1 MHPLPAFY
9 VAHTRRST
17 NVECRRKP
25 ERLHERKRTAVFF
38 IIRISPFFRHSS
50 FVVRHF
56 HVNLSPEK
64 RIAGVLAPLFA
75 LRSENDLGIG
85 DVGTLREF
93 IDWAAES
100 GFKLV
105 QLLPINETGGDNSPY
120 NAISAMAIEP
130 TTLHLAPGSP
140 KDLTRQDFEATLAD
154 VDLARLRRGWVKYNR
169 VKKMKRCL
177 LEKAFANFRRHASK
191 DRRWSRREP
200 SDIDGSAREGWR
212 AGRRSN
218 QSAFR
223 DFCAQEAGWLNDYAF
238 FRALM
243 EQNGASEA
251 WDKWPA
257 QHQKIELAR
266 LWLNRQSPKM
276 REKFAGR
283 EMFFRY
289 VQWIAHE
296 QWSAIKSYAEERG
309 VALMGDVPFG
319 VSYYSADVFARRD
332 EFALDWSGGAP
343 PESYFKEDEFT
354 QKWGQNWGIPLFRWD
369 VMRNRNFDW
378 WRQRV
383 RGVRRSFHLFRID
396 HVLGF
401 YRTYAFPWRP
411 RRNKEFL
418 PLDWNQMLAR
428 TGGRS
433 PHFTPHDDATAEN
446 GEANRRE
453 GEEYLR
459 VVLEEAGA
467 ARVIGED
474 LGTVPDYVRPNLRS
488 LGIAGFKI
496 PQWEF
501 YHGRVTPGGEYERLS
516 VATYATHDHKPLR
529 ALWEDAFERKTSTSG
544 QSRFELEKIAHF
556 ARFNPEIV
564 KNDFENDFYPAV
576 MEALFQ
582 SEAWIAIVMIT
593 DLLARKYR
601 FNVPG
606 TAASS
611 NWVRRMQRT
620 IAQLH
625 SSRKERARMRMIRA
639 LLEKSGRT

>member
-1 MHPLPAFY
+1 
-9 VAHTRRST
+9 
-17 NVECRRKP
+17 
-25 ERLHERKRTAVFF
+25 
-38 IIRISPFFRHSS
+38 
-50 FVVRHF
+50 
-56 HVNLSPEK
+56 VNLSPEK
-64 RIAGVLAPLFA
+64 KIAGILVPLFA

-85 DVGTLREF
+85 DVATLREF
-93 IDWAAES
+93 IDWAAEGS
-100 GFKLV
+100 FKLV

-140 KDLTRQDFEATLAD
+140 KDLTREDFEAALAD
-154 VDLARLRRGWVKYNR
+154 ADLARLRRGCVKYGH
-169 VKKMKRCL
+169 VKKMKRRL
-177 LEKAFANFRRHASK
+177 LEKAFANFREHASK
-191 DRRWSRREP
+191 DR
-200 SDIDGSAREGWR
+200 
-212 AGRRSN
+212 

-223 DFCAQEAGWLNDYAF
+223 DFCAQEAAWLNDYAF

-243 EQNGASEA
+243 EENGESEA

-257 QHQKIELAR
+257 QHQKVELAHV
-266 LWLNRQSPKM
+266 WLNRQPPKT
-276 REKFAGR
+276 RAKFAER

-296 QWSAIKSYAEERG
+296 QWSTVKSYAEKRG
-309 VALMGDVPFG
+309 VALMGDIPFG
-319 VSYYSADVFARRD
+319 VSYYSVDVFARRD

-343 PESYFKEDEFT
+343 PESYFKDDEFT

-369 VMRNRNFDW
+369 VMCNRNFDW

-401 YRTYAFPWRP
+401 YRIYAFPWRP

-418 PLDWNQMLAR
+418 SLDWNQMLER
-428 TGGRS
+428 TGGRA
-433 PHFTPHDDATAEN
+433 PHFAPRDDSTAKN
-446 GEANRRE
+446 GEENRCQ
-453 GEEYLR
+453 GQEYLR
-459 VVLEEAGA
+459 AVLEEAGA

-501 YHGRVTPGGEYERLS
+501 YHGRVTPGGEYEHLS

-529 ALWEDAFERKTSTSG
+529 ALWEDAFERKPSTSE
-544 QSRFELEKIAHF
+544 QSRFELEKIARF
-556 ARFNPEIV
+556 AGFTLKID
-564 KNDFENDFYPAV
+564 KNDFENDFYPAA

-620 IAQLH
+620 VAQLRA
-625 SSRKERARMRMIRA
+625 SRKERKRMGLIRR
-639 LLEKSGRT
+639 LLEKTGRA